1 MTQNLLREQFSKE
14 DLLNDHLLNETF
26 QRESLKKLLNEKR
39 EVITESM
46 SRLIGSKID
55 IIIRKLLS
63 KEFTDNIRNF
73 SIEHILTVRRY
84 LLLVIENI

>member
-73 SIEHILTVRRY
+73 SIAHILTVRRY